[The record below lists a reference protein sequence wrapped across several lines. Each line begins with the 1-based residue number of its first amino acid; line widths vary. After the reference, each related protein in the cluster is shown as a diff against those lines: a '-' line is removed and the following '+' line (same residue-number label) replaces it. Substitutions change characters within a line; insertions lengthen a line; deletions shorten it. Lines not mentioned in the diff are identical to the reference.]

1 LRSSRAL
8 AIRWELDP
16 SELSNEEY
24 SKIMKEIEA
33 IAQEYNASEFLV
45 EYFGPLMIKIRAI
58 SNGRVIIKKV
68 ELLDPK
74 FLDQPD

>member
-1 LRSSRAL
+1 LRSSRAV

-16 SELSNEEY
+16 SELNNKEY

-58 SNGRVIIKKV
+58 SNGRVIIRKV
-68 ELLDPK
+68 ELVNNEFHK
-74 FLDQPD
+74 QTH

>member
-1 LRSSRAL
+1 
-8 AIRWELDP
+8 
-16 SELSNEEY
+16 
-24 SKIMKEIEA
+24 MKEIEA
-33 IAQEYNASEFLV
+33 IAQEYDASEFLV

-68 ELLDPK
+68 ELLNPK

>member
-1 LRSSRAL
+1 MRSSRAL
-8 AIRWELDP
+8 AVRWELDP

-45 EYFGPLMIKIRAI
+45 EYFGPLMVKIRAL
-58 SNGRVIIKKV
+58 SNGKVIIRKV
-68 ELLDPK
+68 ELGDNEFHK
-74 FLDQPD
+74 QTR